1 MTTNT
6 SQIIIGGLI
15 VLGFFGSLFILLARP
30 ETITDVN
37 RDAVFLMIGAL
48 VAGFSTL
55 IGFFF
60 GSSAGSARKTNLL
73 AKAEPI
79 IELTKPVQ

>member
-15 VLGFFGSLFILLARP
+15 VFGFFGSLLMLLARP
-30 ETITDVN
+30 ETITDIN
-37 RDAVFLMIGAL
+37 REAVMLMIGAL
-48 VAGFSTL
+48 IAGFSTL

-73 AKAEPI
+73 ARSD
-79 IELTKPVQ
+79 PVIDLKDEVK